1 MNREQRRAMLKN
13 VNKKFT
19 GFDLTDGTLKIPVK
33 VNGEQKDEL
42 QLNLNDYNT
51 FSALYNMYLMF
62 TNIEE
67 TYKELFDEADNAP
80 TQMEKVKKTM
90 QAYQTIINDFTKS
103 IDELFGDGASFK
115 IFGVKTPMPSSLVDF
130 LDGLQPV
137 LELASQIIG
146 EELPTQKVTPINK
159 YTTQE

>member
-42 QLNLNDYNT
+42 HLKLNEYNT

-67 TYKELFDEADNAP
+67 NYKELFDEADNAP
-80 TQMEKVKKTM
+80 TQMDKVKKTM
-90 QAYQTIINDFTKS
+90 QAYKTIINDFTKS
-103 IDELFGDGASFK
+103 IDELFGEGASFK
-115 IFGVKTPMPSSLVDF
+115 IFGVKTPMPSALVDF

>member
-33 VNGEQKDEL
+33 VDGEQKDEL

-67 TYKELFDEADNAP
+67 NYKELFDEADNAP
-80 TQMEKVKKTM
+80 TQMDKVKKTM
-90 QAYQTIINDFTKS
+90 QAYKTIINDFTNAIPAFLTFAMMPLAYS
-103 IDELFGDGASFK
+103 IADGI
-115 IFGVKTPMPSSLVDF
+115 IFG
-130 LDGLQPV
+130 
-137 LELASQIIG
+137 IISF
-146 EELPTQKVTPINK
+146 T
-159 YTTQE
+159 

>member
-33 VNGEQKDEL
+33 VDGEQKDEL
-42 QLNLNDYNT
+42 HLNLNDYDT

-67 TYKELFDEADNAP
+67 NYKELFDEADNAP
-80 TQMEKVKKTM
+80 TQMDKVKKTR
-90 QAYQTIINDFTKS
+90 QAYQTIIKDFVKS
-103 IDELFGDGASFK
+103 VDELFGEGASFR
-115 IFGVKTPMPSSLVDF
+115 IFGVKTPMPSALVDF

>member
-67 TYKELFDEADNAP
+67 NYKELFDEADNAP

>member
-33 VNGEQKDEL
+33 VDGEQKDEL
-42 QLNLNDYNT
+42 NLNLNDYNT

-62 TNIEE
+62 TNIED

-90 QAYQTIINDFTKS
+90 KAYQTIINDFTNA

-115 IFGVKTPMPSSLVDF
+115 IFGVKTPMPSALVDF

-146 EELPTQKVTPINK
+146 EELPTQKVAPINK

>member
-19 GFDLTDGTLKIPVK
+19 GFDLTAGTLKIPVK
-33 VNGEQKDEL
+33 VNVEQKDEL

-67 TYKELFDEADNAP
+67 NYKKLFDEADNAP
-80 TQMEKVKKTM
+80 T
-90 QAYQTIINDFTKS
+90 
-103 IDELFGDGASFK
+103 
-115 IFGVKTPMPSSLVDF
+115 
-130 LDGLQPV
+130 
-137 LELASQIIG
+137 
-146 EELPTQKVTPINK
+146 
-159 YTTQE
+159 

>member
-42 QLNLNDYNT
+42 HLNLNDYNT
-51 FSALYNMYLMF
+51 FSALYNMYFMF

-67 TYKELFDEADNAP
+67 NYKELFDEADNAP
-80 TQMEKVKKTM
+80 TQMDKVKKTM
-90 QAYQTIINDFTKS
+90 QAYQTIIKDFIIS

-115 IFGVKTPMPSSLVDF
+115 IFGVKTPMPSALVDF

>member
-67 TYKELFDEADNAP
+67 NYKELFDEADNAP

-90 QAYQTIINDFTKS
+90 QAYKTIINDFTKS

-115 IFGVKTPMPSSLVDF
+115 IFGVKTPMPSALVDF

>member
-19 GFDLTDGTLKIPVK
+19 GFDLTDGTLRIPVK
-33 VNGEQKDEL
+33 VNGVQKDEL

-62 TNIEE
+62 TNIEGS
-67 TYKELFDEADNAP
+67 YKDLFDEADNAP
-80 TQMEKVKKTM
+80 TQMDKVKKTM
-90 QAYQTIINDFTKS
+90 QAYQTIINDFTNAVDK
-103 IDELFGDGASFK
+103 LFGDGASFK
-115 IFGVKTPMPSSLVDF
+115 IFGVKTPMPSALVDF

>member
-67 TYKELFDEADNAP
+67 NYKELFDEADNAP
-80 TQMEKVKKTM
+80 TQMDRVKKTM
-90 QAYQTIINDFTKS
+90 KAYQTIMNDFTNA

-115 IFGVKTPMPSSLVDF
+115 IFGVKTPMPSALVDF

-146 EELPTQKVTPINK
+146 EELPTHKVTPINK

>member
-42 QLNLNDYNT
+42 HLNLNDYNT

-62 TNIEE
+62 TNIEDN
-67 TYKELFDEADNAP
+67 YKELFDEADNAP
-80 TQMEKVKKTM
+80 TQMDKVKKTM
-90 QAYQTIINDFTKS
+90 QAYQTIINDFTNAV
-103 IDELFGDGASFK
+103 DELFGDGASFK
-115 IFGVKTPMPSSLVDF
+115 IFGVKTPMPSALVDF

>member
-33 VNGEQKDEL
+33 VDGEKKDEL

-62 TNIEE
+62 TNIEDN
-67 TYKELFDEADNAP
+67 YKELFDEADNAP
-80 TQMEKVKKTM
+80 TQMDKVKKTM
-90 QAYQTIINDFTKS
+90 QAYQTIISDFTKS
-103 IDELFGDGASFK
+103 VDDLFGEGASFK
-115 IFGVKTPMPSSLVDF
+115 IFGVKTPMPSALVDF

>member
-33 VNGEQKDEL
+33 VDGEQKDEL

-62 TNIEE
+62 TNIED

-80 TQMEKVKKTM
+80 TQMDKVKKTM

-103 IDELFGDGASFK
+103 VDDLFGDGASFK
-115 IFGVKTPMPSSLVDF
+115 IFGVKTPMPSALVDF

>member
-33 VNGEQKDEL
+33 VDGEQKDEL
-42 QLNLNDYNT
+42 NLNLNDYNT

-62 TNIEE
+62 TNIED

-103 IDELFGDGASFK
+103 IDELFGEGASFK
-115 IFGVKTPMPSSLVDF
+115 IFGVKTPMPSALVDF

>member
-1 MNREQRRAMLKN
+1 MNREQRRALLKN

-33 VNGEQKDEL
+33 VNGEQKNEL
-42 QLNLNDYNT
+42 QLNLNDYDT

-67 TYKELFDEADNAP
+67 TYKELFDEADSAP
-80 TQMEKVKKTM
+80 TEMQRVTKTM
-90 QAYQTIINDFTKS
+90 AAYKSIIADFTHA
-103 IDELFGDGASFK
+103 IDDLFGEGSSLK
-115 IFGVKTPMPSSLVDF
+115 IFGVKTPMPSALVDF

-146 EELPTQKVTPINK
+146 EELPTQKVTPMNK

>member
-33 VNGEQKDEL
+33 VDGEQKDEL
-42 QLNLNDYNT
+42 HLNLNDYNT

-67 TYKELFDEADNAP
+67 TYKELFDEADNAH

-90 QAYQTIINDFTKS
+90 QAYQTIIKDFTS
-103 IDELFGDGASFK
+103 IIDELFGEGASFK
-115 IFGVKTPMPSSLVDF
+115 IFGVKTPMPSALVDF

>member
-67 TYKELFDEADNAP
+67 NYKELFDEADNAP
-80 TQMEKVKKTM
+80 TQMDKVKKTM
-90 QAYQTIINDFTKS
+90 KAYQTIINNFTNY
-103 IDELFGDGASFK
+103 IDDLFGDGASFK
-115 IFGVKTPMPSSLVDF
+115 IFGVKTPMPSALVDF

-146 EELPTQKVTPINK
+146 EELPTQNVTPINK

>member
-1 MNREQRRAMLKN
+1 MNREQRRTMLKN

-19 GFDLTDGTLKIPVK
+19 GFDLTDGTLKIPVM
-33 VNGEQKDEL
+33 VDGEKKHEL
-42 QLNLNDYNT
+42 SLNLNDYDT
-51 FSALYNMYLMF
+51 FSSLYNMYLMF
-62 TNIEE
+62 TNIEDN
-67 TYKELFDEADNAP
+67 YKELFDEADNAP
-80 TQMEKVKKTM
+80 TQMDKVKKTM
-90 QAYQTIINDFTKS
+90 QAYKTIINDFTKS
-103 IDELFGDGASFK
+103 IDELFGEGASFK
-115 IFGVKTPMPSSLVDF
+115 IFGVKTPMPSALVDF

>member
-33 VNGEQKDEL
+33 VDGEQKDEL

-67 TYKELFDEADNAP
+67 NYKELFDEADNAP
-80 TQMEKVKKTM
+80 TQMDKVKKTM

-103 IDELFGDGASFK
+103 VDNLFGDGASFK
-115 IFGVKTPMPSSLVDF
+115 IFGVKTPMPSALVDF

>member
-42 QLNLNDYNT
+42 HLNLNDYNT

-67 TYKELFDEADNAP
+67 NYKELFDEADNAP
-80 TQMEKVKKTM
+80 TQMDKVKKTM
-90 QAYQTIINDFTKS
+90 QAYQTIINDFTNAV
-103 IDELFGDGASFK
+103 DELFGDGASFK
-115 IFGVKTPMPSSLVDF
+115 IFGVKTPMPSALVDF

-137 LELASQIIG
+137 LELASQVIG

>member
-33 VNGEQKDEL
+33 VDGEQKDEL
-42 QLNLNDYNT
+42 HLNLNDYNT

-67 TYKELFDEADNAP
+67 NYKELFDEADNAP
-80 TQMEKVKKTM
+80 TQMDKVKKTM
-90 QAYQTIINDFTKS
+90 QAYQTIINDFTNAV
-103 IDELFGDGASFK
+103 DNLFGDGASFK
-115 IFGVKTPMPSSLVDF
+115 IFGVKTPMPSALVDF

>member
-42 QLNLNDYNT
+42 HLNLNDYNT

-67 TYKELFDEADNAP
+67 NYKDLFDEADNAP
-80 TQMEKVKKTM
+80 TQMDKVKKNM
-90 QAYQTIINDFTKS
+90 QAYQTIINDFTNA

-115 IFGVKTPMPSSLVDF
+115 IFGVKPPMASAIVDF

>member
-42 QLNLNDYNT
+42 HLNLNDYNT
-51 FSALYNMYLMF
+51 FSALYNMYFMF

-67 TYKELFDEADNAP
+67 NYKDLFDEAANAP
-80 TQMEKVKKTM
+80 TRMDKVKKTM
-90 QAYQTIINDFTKS
+90 QAYQAIIKDFICA
-103 IDELFGDGASFK
+103 IDDLFGDGASFK
-115 IFGVKTPMPSSLVDF
+115 IFGVKTPMPSALVDF

-137 LELASQIIG
+137 LELASQVIG

>member
-33 VNGEQKDEL
+33 VDGEQKDEL
-42 QLNLNDYNT
+42 HLNLNDYNT
-51 FSALYNMYLMF
+51 FYALYNMYLMF
-62 TNIEE
+62 TNIED

-80 TQMEKVKKTM
+80 TQMDKVKKTM

-103 IDELFGDGASFK
+103 IDDLFGEGSSFK
-115 IFGVKTPMPSSLVDF
+115 IFGVKTPMPSALVDF

>member
-62 TNIEE
+62 TNLED

-90 QAYQTIINDFTKS
+90 QAYKTIINDFTKS
-103 IDELFGDGASFK
+103 IDELFGDDASLK
-115 IFGVKTPMPSSLVDF
+115 IFGVKTPMPSALVDF

>member
-67 TYKELFDEADNAP
+67 NYKELFDEADNAP
-80 TQMEKVKKTM
+80 TQMDKVKKTM

>member
-13 VNKKFT
+13 VNTKFT

-33 VNGEQKDEL
+33 VNGEPKDESP
-42 QLNLNDYNT
+42 LNLNDYNT
-51 FSALYNMYLMF
+51 FSPLYNMYLMF

-67 TYKELFDEADNAP
+67 NYKELFDEADNAP
-80 TQMEKVKKTM
+80 TQMDKVKKTM
-90 QAYQTIINDFTKS
+90 QAYQTIINDFTNAV
-103 IDELFGDGASFK
+103 DELFGEGASFK
-115 IFGVKTPMPSSLVDF
+115 IFGVKTPMPSALVDF

>member
-62 TNIEE
+62 TNIEDN
-67 TYKELFDEADNAP
+67 YKELFDEADNAP
-80 TQMEKVKKTM
+80 TQMDKVKKTM

>member
-33 VNGEQKDEL
+33 VDGEQKDEL

-67 TYKELFDEADNAP
+67 NYKELFDEADNAP
-80 TQMEKVKKTM
+80 TQMDKVKKTM

-103 IDELFGDGASFK
+103 IDELFGEDASFK
-115 IFGVKTPMPSSLVDF
+115 IFGVKTPMPSALVDF

>member
-33 VNGEQKDEL
+33 VDGEQKDEL

-62 TNIEE
+62 TNIEDN
-67 TYKELFDEADNAP
+67 YKELFDEADNAP
-80 TQMEKVKKTM
+80 TQMDKVKKTM
-90 QAYQTIINDFTKS
+90 QAYQTIISDFTKS
-103 IDELFGDGASFK
+103 VDDLFGEGASFK
-115 IFGVKTPMPSSLVDF
+115 IFGVKTPMPSALVDF

>member
-42 QLNLNDYNT
+42 YLNLNDYNT

-67 TYKELFDEADNAP
+67 TYKELFNEADNAP

-103 IDELFGDGASFK
+103 VDELFGECASFK
-115 IFGVKTPMPSSLVDF
+115 IFGVKTPMPSALVDF

-137 LELASQIIG
+137 IELASQIIG

>member
-33 VNGEQKDEL
+33 VDGEQKDEL

-80 TQMEKVKKTM
+80 TQMDKVKKTM
-90 QAYQTIINDFTKS
+90 QAYQTIINDFTNAV
-103 IDELFGDGASFK
+103 DELFGEGASFK
-115 IFGVKTPMPSSLVDF
+115 IFGVKTPMP
-130 LDGLQPV
+130 
-137 LELASQIIG
+137 
-146 EELPTQKVTPINK
+146 
-159 YTTQE
+159 

>member
-42 QLNLNDYNT
+42 HLNLNDYNT
-51 FSALYNMYLMF
+51 FSALYNMYFMF

-67 TYKELFDEADNAP
+67 NYKELFDEADNAP
-80 TQMEKVKKTM
+80 TQMDKVKKTM
-90 QAYQTIINDFTKS
+90 QAYKTIINDFTNS
-103 IDELFGDGASFK
+103 IDELFGEGASFK
-115 IFGVKTPMPSSLVDF
+115 IFGVKTPMPSALVDF

-137 LELASQIIG
+137 LELASQVIG

>member
-19 GFDLTDGTLKIPVK
+19 GFDLIDGTLKIPVK
-33 VNGEQKDEL
+33 VNGVQKDEL

-62 TNIEE
+62 TNIEGF
-67 TYKELFDEADNAP
+67 YKDLFDEADNAP
-80 TQMEKVKKTM
+80 TQMDKVKKTM
-90 QAYQTIINDFTKS
+90 QAYQTIINDFTNA
-103 IDELFGDGASFK
+103 IDRLFGEGASFK
-115 IFGVKTPMPSSLVDF
+115 IFGVKTPMPSALVDF

>member
-33 VNGEQKDEL
+33 VDGEQKDEL
-42 QLNLNDYNT
+42 HLNLNDYNT

-67 TYKELFDEADNAP
+67 NYKELFDEANNAP
-80 TQMEKVKKTM
+80 TQMDKVKKTM
-90 QAYQTIINDFTKS
+90 QAYQTIINDFTNAV
-103 IDELFGDGASFK
+103 DNLFGDGASFK
-115 IFGVKTPMPSSLVDF
+115 IFGVKTPMPSALVDF

>member
-42 QLNLNDYNT
+42 HLNLNDYNT
-51 FSALYNMYLMF
+51 FSALYNMYFMF

-67 TYKELFDEADNAP
+67 NYKELFDEADNAP
-80 TQMEKVKKTM
+80 TQMDKVKKTM
-90 QAYQTIINDFTKS
+90 QAYQTIINDFTNAA
-103 IDELFGDGASFK
+103 DELFGDGASFK
-115 IFGVKTPMPSSLVDF
+115 IFGVKTPMPSALVDF

>member
-62 TNIEE
+62 TNIEDN
-67 TYKELFDEADNAP
+67 YKELFDDADNAP

-90 QAYQTIINDFTKS
+90 QAYKTIINDFTKS

-115 IFGVKTPMPSSLVDF
+115 IFGVKTPMPSALVDF